1 MFEDLKRLFRN
12 EPAFVPARDGLTG
25 GDPSLME
32 MLDLSLLQSEARA
45 CDVASG
51 RIGAKD
57 RPARQL
63 RQAVAWRELA
73 RRSGDADALRR
84 AAAAAESAVSG
95 LDRASQPRSW
105 AAARLEQARCAML
118 GAELFGHQGLNAAAE
133 VVLADIAASS
143 QPPAVIA
150 IERARIIAAHAFS
163 RSDAGAALEATTAC
177 AGAIA
182 AMTRQAKT
190 RPERLA
196 LAEARL
202 AVVDLLFS
210 CGMTALD
217 ERVVARAAAEAA
229 LILASLDA
237 AYEPITWARASILE
251 GQILVALGEL
261 TGEAAA
267 IVRAV
272 DHLSA
277 LLDELSR
284 DHSPLD
290 WARGQAAFAQ
300 ALQALG
306 QVTGSAAAFDQSRGA
321 FDRSLMVLKRQP
333 DLPLRAVVAHAR
345 ASLIALAAQAT
356 NDLMALDEAEA
367 AFRCEL
373 ASIDPAADAVGWAVA
388 QLSLAEI
395 YIARMDVLG
404 RDRGERAKAALALD
418 SALDVFGDN
427 GHWGLGALA
436 AERLERLRVAA

>member
-12 EPAFVPARDGLTG
+12 ESVFVPSRDGLTA

-32 MLDLSLLQSEARA
+32 MLDLGLLQAEAKA
-45 CDVASG
+45 CDIAAG
-51 RIGAKD
+51 RIGIKD

-63 RQAVAWRELA
+63 RQAQTWRELA
-73 RRSGDADALRR
+73 RRTGDGDFLRK
-84 AAAAAESAVSG
+84 AASAAESAASS
-95 LDRASQPRSW
+95 LDRAAQPKSW

-133 VVLADIAASS
+133 VVLADIAVSA
-143 QPPAVIA
+143 QPPAVVA
-150 IERARIIAAHAFS
+150 IERARIVAAHAFS
-163 RSDAGAALEATTAC
+163 RGDAGAALEATIAC

-182 AMTRQAKT
+182 AMTREAKT
-190 RPERLA
+190 RAQRLA
-196 LAEARL
+196 LADARL
-202 AVVDLLFS
+202 CVADLLFS

-217 ERVVARAAAEAA
+217 ERVVARALADAAQ
-229 LILASLDA
+229 IVASLDA

-277 LLDELSR
+277 LFNDLSR
-284 DHSPLD
+284 DHSALD

-306 QVTGSAAAFDQSRGA
+306 QATGAADAFDQSRAA
-321 FDRSLMVLKRQP
+321 FDRALLVLKRQP

-345 ASLIALAAQAT
+345 ASLIALSAQAAG
-356 NDLMALDEAEA
+356 DLMALDEAEA

-388 QLSLAEI
+388 QLSLAEV
-395 YIARMDVLG
+395 YITRMDMLA

-418 SALDVFGDN
+418 AALDVFGDN
-427 GHWGLGALA
+427 GQWGLGALA